1 MMVSEER
8 GEAEN
13 KRLCS
18 INSKIKLQ
26 NGGAPGPTKSAGTH
40 GPCRVASQRGC
51 GLQRFGYLWTPR
63 DRRDCCKPGFVMSW
77 VERPP
82 RTTSILLI
90 TGRHVVQSH
99 ASFIWPLIGL
109 RMLQAAMK
117 KERARSHRNQ
127 WKWNQAAGGR
137 TQPVGH

>member
-40 GPCRVASQRGC
+40 GPCRVASQHGC

-63 DRRDCCKPGFVMSW
+63 DRRDCCKPGFVMSG

-82 RTTSILLI
+82 LRSTAVDKEAPWPLQAVESKEWSTLGSIESA
-90 TGRHVVQSH
+90 TGRDDKGDFRRQQDL
-99 ASFIWPLIGL
+99 A
-109 RMLQAAMK
+109 
-117 KERARSHRNQ
+117 N
-127 WKWNQAAGGR
+127 
-137 TQPVGH
+137 